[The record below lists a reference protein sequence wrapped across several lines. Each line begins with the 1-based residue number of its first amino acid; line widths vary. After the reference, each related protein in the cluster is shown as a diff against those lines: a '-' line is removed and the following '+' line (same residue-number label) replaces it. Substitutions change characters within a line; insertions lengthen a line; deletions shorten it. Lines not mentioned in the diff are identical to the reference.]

1 MGGCKISLVSLDYV
15 NIHFVL
21 ITKMKHALLMT
32 LASSPG
38 FPGSLPQALLTLPP
52 PSFAKLDSGKAW
64 EGGPTFTPLLK
75 QYTALLEQY

>member
-1 MGGCKISLVSLDYV
+1 
-15 NIHFVL
+15 
-21 ITKMKHALLMT
+21 MKHALLMT

-64 EGGPTFTPLLK
+64 ERGYWEGGPTFTPLLK